1 MADGVLFIRG
11 QLGVAA
17 ALGVGA
23 LIVLSHAAVGGDE
36 QRVVAK
42 AVVPAQPLKGDAARA
57 LAHAGQMPPIRQDE
71 AHRGHELC
79 TPLPG
84 RHSLHGVQKLVVVG
98 FVVAVA
104 AAVAGTVHAGRTAQ
118 RIHAQAGVIGDGGQ
132 TACLAD
138 SLGLDEG
145 ILGKGGAGLLRLDGD
160 AQLLLADHLVAL
172 RFQNAA
178 QFAELSG
185 VAGSC
190 TNFHAATLLSAST
203 GAGAV
208 LPQSPPG

>member
-1 MADGVLFIRG
+1 MLTSKQRAILRGKANTMDPVFI
-11 QLGVAA
+11 
-17 ALGVGA
+17 
-23 LIVLSHAAVGGDE
+23 
-36 QRVVAK
+36 
-42 AVVPAQPLKGDAARA
+42 
-57 LAHAGQMPPIRQDE
+57 
-71 AHRGHELC
+71 
-79 TPLPG
+79 
-84 RHSLHGVQKLVVVG
+84 G
-98 FVVAVA
+98 FN
-104 AAVAGTVHAGRTAQ
+104 
-118 RIHAQAGVIGDGGQ
+118 
-132 TACLAD
+132 
-138 SLGLDEG
+138 
-145 ILGKGGAGLLRLDGD
+145 GD

>member
-11 QLGVAA
+11 QLGIAA

-57 LAHAGQMPPIRQDE
+57 FAHAGQMPPIRQDE
-71 AHRGHELC
+71 AHRGHKLC

-104 AAVAGTVHAGRTAQ
+104 AAVAGAVHAGRTAQ
-118 RIHAQAGVIGDGGQ
+118 RIYAQAGVIGDGGQ

-138 SLGLDEG
+138 GFSLDEG
-145 ILGKGGAGLLRLDGD
+145 VLGKGGAGLLRLDGD

-190 TNFHAATLLSAST
+190 TNFHVATLLSAST
-203 GAGAV
+203 GAGAA